1 MKNQEQLKFSI
12 TAETPEDLPGI
23 RKVNQAAFGRNSE
36 AELIDLLRISSPVF
50 ISLVAKINGKVVGH
64 ILFTPVRVI
73 GSGSQPVEGLGLGPV
88 AVLPE
93 VQRMGV
99 GAALCRA
106 GCKLAESAGYPF
118 VVVLGHPSYYP
129 QFGFEP
135 AKPYGISCAYEDVPD
150 DAFMISIFKPDVMK
164 DVSGVAHYREEFDLV
179 S

>member
-1 MKNQEQLKFSI
+1 M
-12 TAETPEDLPGI
+12 ETPENLLGI
-23 RKVNQAAFGRNSE
+23 RKVNQEAFGRNSE

-50 ISLVAKINGKVVGH
+50 ISLAAKINGKVVGH

-150 DAFMISIFKPDVMK
+150 DAFMICIFIPGVMK